1 MVADFKDCRES
12 FCALGDPVM
21 RGIGQTLS
29 RLPAF
34 RLMLAGA
41 ALLAGARSPVAHAAG
56 KGGNDQTAMVI
67 PRLSGPG
74 LFPGSG
80 GGYAA
85 LPQPLSPA
93 DAALARRIFADQATG
108 RMADAARLTARLHDR
123 TLLGPILAQRDLGR
137 FHRST
142 IAELTTWLTRYGWQ
156 PDAPAIRALLLRR
169 LPAGGLVPSGLRAA
183 LAVAAPA
190 RLEPLAARPETP
202 AATADPAADNTDAPP
217 WLRGLMLTDGA
228 RDAVSLG
235 LNRIAAA
242 RDLRPEAAA
251 VLRATLARALFAA
264 NHDHQALRVAEDA
277 ARLAGP
283 RFAGPPAYIA
293 GLAAWRLGRTR
304 RAALNFAAAARGTGA
319 SASLRTAAAYWA
331 GRAAQAQGR
340 LAASASWFR
349 RAARDGE
356 SFYGQIARDALGWG
370 RAGRAGAGHAVLV
383 PADLDALSALPA
395 GRLAFALL
403 QVGQT
408 AAAAEALRVL
418 WPALGADPQLRQAAM
433 LVAARA
439 GLRDVAAE
447 MRAHLLRDR
456 GVRPQALGFPMPV
469 LRPRG
474 GFRIDPALVYGM
486 TRAES
491 NFDSA
496 AVSRAGARGLMQIT
510 PWTARAVTGDP
521 HLTLASLHDPGFN
534 LEVGQQ
540 VVRRLAVRQPHP
552 GDLIG
557 MLASYNAGLN
567 NFRQW
572 QGQVRANGDP
582 LLFIEAIPVRQ
593 TRIFVERALAYTWLF
608 AARLDEPVPSLDAI
622 AESRFPTLSNPAPLS
637 ISLH

>member
-1 MVADFKDCRES
+1 
-12 FCALGDPVM
+12 M

-123 TLLGPILAQRDLGR
+123 TLLGPILAQRYLGR

-142 IAELTTWLTRYGWQ
+142 VAELTSWLTRYGWQ
-156 PDAPAIRALLLRR
+156 PEAPAIRALLLRR
-169 LPAGGLVPSGLRAA
+169 LPAGGLVPPGLHAA
-183 LAVAAPA
+183 LAAPTPA
-190 RLEPLAARPETP
+190 RLGPLPARPGTP
-202 AATADPAADNTDAPP
+202 TDTTDPAADNPDAPP
-217 WLRGLMLTDGA
+217 WLRALSLADGA
-228 RDAVSLG
+228 RDEVSLG
-235 LNRIAAA
+235 LHRIAAA
-242 RDLRPEAAA
+242 RYLTPQAAA

-264 NHDHQALRVAEDA
+264 NHDRQALRVAEDA

-283 RFAGPPAYIA
+283 RFAGPPDYIA
-293 GLAAWRLGRTR
+293 GLAAWRLGRTH
-304 RAALNFAAAARGTGA
+304 RAAARFAAAARAAGTGA
-319 SASLRTAAAYWA
+319 SLRAAAAYWA
-331 GRAAQAQGR
+331 GRAAQKQGR
-340 LAASASWFR
+340 LAASARWFR
-349 RAARDGE
+349 LAARDGM
-356 SFYGQIARDALGWG
+356 SFYGQIARDALGWSQDA
-370 RAGRAGAGHAVLV
+370 RGAAHAVLA
-383 PADLDALSALPA
+383 PADLEALAALPA

-408 AAAAEALRVL
+408 DAAAEALRVL
-418 WPALGADPQLRQAAM
+418 WPTLGADPQLRQAAM
-433 LVAARA
+433 LVAVRA
-439 GLRDVAAE
+439 GLTGVAAE
-447 MRAHLLRDR
+447 MRAHLRRDAGVPSRSLR
-456 GVRPQALGFPMPV
+456 FPMPV

-474 GFRIDPALVYGM
+474 GFRIDPALVYGV

-491 NFDSA
+491 NFDPA

-510 PWTARAVTGDP
+510 PGTARAVTGDP

-534 LEVGQQ
+534 LEIGQQ
-540 VVRRLAVRQPHP
+540 LVRRLALRQPHP

-567 NFRQW
+567 SFRQW
-572 QGQVRANGDP
+572 QGQVRADGDP
-582 LLFIEAIPVRQ
+582 LLFIEAIPLRQ

-608 AARLDEPVPSLDAI
+608 AARLDEPTPSLDAI
-622 AESRFPTLSNPAPLS
+622 AEGRFPSLSNPARLS
-637 ISLH
+637 VSLH